1 MEYNIFVILE
11 KNYDIYNP
19 KIHDLLNIHFKKHY
33 CIKYLTFEETINFI
47 NTNNNNKIKI
57 IFYFQNFPNF
67 SNKILNFINNNIIKC
82 SIFIFTFDFWVRGP
96 DDFHKF
102 ILDVFKTNNYKVF
115 TFAENIKQ
123 LNYYHNFDYNLYENN
138 IIFNNIWCCYKSSF
152 IEFNKNPF
160 LKIFLSGAIS
170 NSYPE
175 RKKIIQ
181 YNNVIKY
188 EYNKNHIK
196 NDNDDYNKEL
206 NKYIACFSSSVYVI
220 SLSSNKL
227 ENTHTILQ
235 KTFEILS
242 SGSLLVLPFIEE
254 PYINKIGLFHNI
266 NCFLINFNN
275 TKQDI
280 QDQINY
286 ITNINNKKNIDN
298 IRLNGQ
304 KYAKNNF
311 NSELKFIE
319 INNIIKNN

>member
-67 SNKILNFINNNIIKC
+67 ANKILNFINNNIIKC

-123 LNYYHNFDYNLYENN
+123 LNYYHNFDYNLYKNN
-138 IIFNNIWCCYKSSF
+138 IIFNNIWCSYKSSF

-188 EYNKNHIK
+188 
-196 NDNDDYNKEL
+196 
-206 NKYIACFSSSVYVI
+206 
-220 SLSSNKL
+220 
-227 ENTHTILQ
+227 
-235 KTFEILS
+235 
-242 SGSLLVLPFIEE
+242 
-254 PYINKIGLFHNI
+254 
-266 NCFLINFNN
+266 
-275 TKQDI
+275 
-280 QDQINY
+280 
-286 ITNINNKKNIDN
+286 
-298 IRLNGQ
+298 
-304 KYAKNNF
+304 
-311 NSELKFIE
+311 
-319 INNIIKNN
+319 